1 MKANG
6 AGLMD
11 PSGVFLTGT
20 NMMGLVLGRIKMNLM
35 SSSHPVGAERT
46 VLQCSCS

>member
-11 PSGVFLTGT
+11 PSGVFLTGI
-20 NMMGLVLGRIKMNLM
+20 NMMGLVAGRIKMNLM
-35 SSSHPVGAERT
+35 SSSHPAGAGRT
-46 VLQCSCS
+46 VPQCL